1 VDDLPVLMGF
11 GMIFGVSATLV
22 LGIYLDQIKT
32 QVLYTNSTAL
42 WGVIVLVNFGLM
54 RLWFNA
60 HRGVSIEDPVKWVL
74 KDRVTILIMGLCVA
88 LFWIA
93 L

>member
-54 RLWFNA
+54 RLCELA
-60 HRGVSIEDPVKWVL
+60 P
-74 KDRVTILIMGLCVA
+74 
-88 LFWIA
+88 
-93 L
+93 